1 MAEPVNKMSQEAA
14 VGFIAG
20 NTNFFCPF
28 FQENH
33 ALHAIFS

>member
-14 VGFIAG
+14 VGFIEE
-20 NTNFFCPF
+20 NTNFFCQF

-33 ALHAIFS
+33 LPPVIF